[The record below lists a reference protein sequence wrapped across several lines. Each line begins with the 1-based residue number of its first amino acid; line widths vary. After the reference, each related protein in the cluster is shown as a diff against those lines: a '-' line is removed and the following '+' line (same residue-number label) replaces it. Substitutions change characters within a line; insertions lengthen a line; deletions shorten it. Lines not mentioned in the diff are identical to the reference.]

1 VTALPALDDI
11 LACPRCKG
19 RLTAGPGTLRSA
31 CGGEFPVIAG
41 IPRLADGA
49 GGRDPRVAAE
59 LEAQRHAHPLYVDDT
74 SLMNHWEALVL
85 PRIAAALAGIDGR
98 VLDLGCGV
106 GRFGRTWAAEP
117 RAAELYGMDLV
128 IELLAEA
135 RVGYAGLFE
144 GDVHRLPIVDGAF
157 SAVVIANALHHI
169 ADPVHALRE
178 VRRIL
183 RPGGVVIGYDPRE
196 LAPIELVK
204 RVVRRGNDAFGEH
217 HRAFTVADYR
227 ALFAEAGFEV
237 TRFAAV
243 DPVGPLVA
251 TGLDLL
257 GAGRLGIAAPIARA
271 LAGIDAA
278 VARVDPTGRLGL
290 MLLVE
295 ART

>member
-1 VTALPALDDI
+1 
-11 LACPRCKG
+11 
-19 RLTAGPGTLRSA
+19 
-31 CGGEFPVIAG
+31 VIG
-41 IPRLADGA
+41 DIPRLADDA

-59 LEAQRHAHPLYVDDT
+59 LIAQRHAHHLYVDDT
-74 SLMNHWEALVL
+74 SLMNHLESLAL
-85 PRIAAALAGIDGR
+85 PRIAHALASVDGL

-106 GRFGRTWAAEP
+106 GHFGRTWASAP
-117 RAAELYGMDLV
+117 RSATLYGMDLV

-144 GDVHRLPIVDGAF
+144 GDVHRIPVKDGAF

-169 ADPVHALRE
+169 ADPEHALRE

-183 RPGGVVIGYDPRE
+183 RPGGLVIGYDPRE
-196 LAPIELVK
+196 LAPIELIK

-227 ALFAEAGFEV
+227 ALFAAAGFEIN
-237 TRFAAV
+237 RFAAV
-243 DPVGPLVA
+243 DAVGPLVA

-257 GAGRLGIAAPIARA
+257 GAGRLGIAGPVARA
-271 LAGIDAA
+271 LASIDAA
-278 VARVDPTGRLGL
+278 FARIDPTGRIGL

-295 ART
+295 GRA